1 MKLIGAQSGW
11 GTRLGS
17 SRGRGSSLPSR
28 GGVLRI
34 SSSGFEGHCD
44 ISLQVNIFLSVL
56 PLSLGFLAWWW
67 RYLGHV
73 MGGGTTGDPPQ
84 AGWGFLLAQPLHLS
98 QPGWGDSH
106 SWGRKQ
112 SSDPFLSRPLIITS
126 CKDLLFHTTKW
137 VNSIY
142 GVFPVSECWWDQ
154 VTGGNLNGSLLSEAC
169 LIRTCPATQRYKML
183 KDHTDRADTEKTL
196 LR

>member
-1 MKLIGAQSGW
+1 MGNEAGQFQGEGKQSPFE
-11 GTRLGS
+11 
-17 SRGRGSSLPSR
+17 GRGFENFQFWVWRTLWHFSAGEHFSLCSAP
-28 GGVLRI
+28 
-34 SSSGFEGHCD
+34 F
-44 ISLQVNIFLSVL
+44 
-56 PLSLGFLAWWW
+56 LGFPGLVTEISWSCN
-67 RYLGHV
+67 
-73 MGGGTTGDPPQ
+73 GGGGEPQGTPQ

-169 LIRTCPATQRYKML
+169 LIQTCPATQRYEML
-183 KDHTDRADTEKTL
+183 KDHMGKAGTEKTL